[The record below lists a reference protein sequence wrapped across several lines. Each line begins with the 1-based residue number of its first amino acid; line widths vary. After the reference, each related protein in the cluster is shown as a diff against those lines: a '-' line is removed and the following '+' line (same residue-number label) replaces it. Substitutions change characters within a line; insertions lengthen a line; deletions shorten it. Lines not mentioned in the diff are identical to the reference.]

1 MVYVT
6 AGTIQNFLSSP
17 INVFMVLVAFV
28 LIAALWSMHRPAG
41 LPPGPRG
48 LPFIGNIG
56 DLAKS
61 PVRTICDFAK
71 TYGDIFTLKIGMQCI
86 VVLNKIELVREALLE
101 KQDEFSGR
109 PWIYTMNLLS
119 EGDQNIINGDF
130 SKKWKVLRKVGH
142 QAVRNY
148 ANGYTL
154 EKIVTQEAFPRIKKA
169 VVDKNG
175 EPFDPKSILTM
186 FVCNVISNICFG
198 HNYDLDDTEFKNIIQ
213 ITDDMNDVFGS
224 GTTLADLQP
233 IFKYLPTKSIRQMKK
248 VSNTWLAFIQ
258 SKIDDHRMNIQEG
271 SVSDIVHDVL
281 RFQTELK
288 CKDQADELTDVHVR
302 QIVADIFGAAMDT
315 TIHTL
320 NWCVAYLV
328 NYPDV
333 QAKVHKEIDDAIG
346 KDRVPLLSDKA
357 KLPYCEAVI
366 HEVMRIRTT
375 LSLNLPHETMENTS
389 IGGYNIPKGTQ
400 IWTNLW
406 SLHMDEE
413 YWKEPE
419 KFCPERFVDDEG
431 NVRKRQDS
439 YLPFSAGRRACLG
452 EVLARNGMLLIFT
465 CLFQQFTLSPVNGK
479 ENPSLDPNFKHIVTR
494 CIPYDVVA
502 KERISG

>member
-302 QIVADIFGAAMDT
+302 QIVADIFG
-315 TIHTL
+315 
-320 NWCVAYLV
+320 
-328 NYPDV
+328 
-333 QAKVHKEIDDAIG
+333 
-346 KDRVPLLSDKA
+346 
-357 KLPYCEAVI
+357 
-366 HEVMRIRTT
+366 
-375 LSLNLPHETMENTS
+375 
-389 IGGYNIPKGTQ
+389 GGYNIPKGTQ